1 MRKSQA
7 IVPAGKAGAVSHS
20 ITLDEVLKSYW
31 QHNDFAASTPRP
43 YWYCIYGHCSPFVA
57 IVLMFQDANHSLAS
71 FVRFRTLTHPAINV
85 IPIAVA

>member
-7 IVPAGKAGAVSHS
+7 IVPGWKGAASHS

-43 YWYCIYGHCSPFVA
+43 SLYCIYGHSSPFVS
-57 IVLMFQDANHSLAS
+57 IVLMFQDANYSLAY
-71 FVRFRTLTHPAINV
+71 FVRFRTLTHPAINAV
-85 IPIAVA
+85 PIAVA